1 MGKSKSDKRLSDGS
15 AGGSAS
21 KRSKE
26 AAGPSSEGASSS
38 TTPMPTGSPARGAA
52 PPVAPTPAPA
62 STPTFAAPAPADE
75 DSMPHLCCSVCLS
88 FPESEVLQCCAGH
101 IMCKECYDRVCHE
114 EKPSCPSCREPL
126 DVFKPIRNMLAERSI
141 AVLSVRCPN
150 AGCEKALTR
159 GVLDAHLARECHYRQ
174 VCCKFAPIGCKWEGI
189 AAAQAKHEDSC
200 KRAETPGWK
209 LLKRVLE
216 CQEAE
221 RAKHEVELAEA
232 RAGLAVC
239 DMLSSRCKNVEFTSV
254 VCHKCSSH
262 EHVAGKPA
270 HCVSATFHAI
280 GFRWKLF
287 TVSEPTEK
295 RFSAVLQLRDCRVPL
310 RAELFVLRGQP
321 LPEDIKLKI
330 STTTHTFDNKH
341 RSTDPV
347 LLAEGAACETLENM
361 ECITLRVGL
370 IDKRSGRLDR
380 GFMGQMVS
388 GGSGMG
394 GMDEWDDEE
403 RSEDDGMDSGGSE
416 SDLSSINSNR
426 PVRIWQ

>member
-1 MGKSKSDKRLSDGS
+1 MAKKSEKRLSDGS
-15 AGGSAS
+15 AGGSTS
-21 KRSKE
+21 KRSKD
-26 AAGPSSEGASSS
+26 AAGPSSDGAASS
-38 TTPMPTGSPARGAA
+38 TTPVATASPSRTSA
-52 PPVAPTPAPA
+52 PPVAPAPA
-62 STPTFAAPAPADE
+62 AASAPAFAAPPPADE

-88 FPESEVLQCCAGH
+88 FPEAEVLQCCAGH
-101 IMCKECYDRVCHE
+101 IMCKECYERVCHE

-141 AVLSVRCPN
+141 SMLSVRCPN

-159 GVLDAHLARECHYRQ
+159 GMLDTHVARECQYRQ
-174 VCCKFAPIGCKWEGI
+174 VCCKFAAIGCKWEGI

-216 CQEAE
+216 RQEAE
-221 RAKHEVELAEA
+221 KAKYEAELAEA

-254 VCHKCSSH
+254 TCHKCSAH

-310 RAELFVLRGQP
+310 RAEVFVLRGQP
-321 LPEDIKLKI
+321 LPEDVKLKV
-330 STTTHTFDNKH
+330 STTTHTFDHKH
-341 RSTDPV
+341 RSTDTV
-347 LLAEGAACETLENM
+347 LLAEGGACDTLENL
-361 ECITLRVGL
+361 ESITLRVGL

-380 GFMGQMVS
+380 GFMGQIVS
-388 GGSGMG
+388 GGG
-394 GMDEWDDEE
+394 GMDGLDEWDDEE
-403 RSEDDGMDSGGSE
+403 HSGEEDLGSGSE
-416 SDLSSINSNR
+416 SEFSSHSNH
-426 PVRIWQ
+426 PGHFY